1 VANPLRQ
8 GKLVT
13 LGLARECSGYQA
25 LPGVIDSRR
34 SAGTRDISELRPGR
48 SSTPAL
54 CGRRDTKVYNMFAA
68 IFEPT
73 FADGLVNIC

>member
-34 SAGTRDISELRPGR
+34 SAGTRDISELRPVARQPLHSVAVEIPR
-48 SSTPAL
+48 STTCSQQSLSQRLPTVWSTSA
-54 CGRRDTKVYNMFAA
+54 
-68 IFEPT
+68 
-73 FADGLVNIC
+73 